1 MVWFAAQGIFI
12 DRVLTDNGA
21 CYRSKKW
28 AEAMKNTDCKHKRTR
43 PYRPQ
48 TNGKVE
54 RFNRTLL
61 HEWAYARPYAS
72 ERLRRKALPKWLH
85 IYNHH
90 RAHTALGGRPPASR
104 VTNLSGQYN

>member
-1 MVWFAAQGIFI
+1 M
-12 DRVLTDNGA
+12 
-21 CYRSKKW
+21 
-28 AEAMKNTDCKHKRTR
+28 HKRTR

-61 HEWAYARPYAS
+61 EEWAYVRTYESTA
-72 ERLRRKALPKWLH
+72 ERTDALDNWLH

-90 RAHTALGGRPPASR
+90 RRHTALNGQSPIQR
-104 VTNLSGQYN
+104 VNNLTGQYS